1 MPEMHL
7 PFCLARAQVC
17 MDDNFHRLGLG
28 EPCPIFR
35 LTANDPLPLGPWAGY
50 RAFLMTFCQSSVSPS
65 VSDTATR
72 YTVPNNKAGG
82 RMKAAI
88 CAGVLLFGTQAAFGA
103 APARPPITS
112 VSHLAVYAGDS
123 AKTERF
129 YVHDLGAVKRADPEN
144 PQGVRYYFS
153 PVQFVEVLPLPA
165 GAGSNRMDH

>member
-1 MPEMHL
+1 MTRFPW
-7 PFCLARAQVC
+7 V
-17 MDDNFHRLGLG
+17 LGRVI
-28 EPCPIFR
+28 EPRP
-35 LTANDPLPLGPWAGY
+35 
-50 RAFLMTFCQSSVSPS
+50 FLMTFCQSSVSPP

-72 YTVPNNKAGG
+72 YTLPNNKAGG
-82 RMKAAI
+82 GMKAAI

-103 APARPPITS
+103 APVRPPITS
-112 VSHLAVYAGDS
+112 VSHLAVYAGDF

-144 PQGVRYYFS
+144 PQGVCYYFS